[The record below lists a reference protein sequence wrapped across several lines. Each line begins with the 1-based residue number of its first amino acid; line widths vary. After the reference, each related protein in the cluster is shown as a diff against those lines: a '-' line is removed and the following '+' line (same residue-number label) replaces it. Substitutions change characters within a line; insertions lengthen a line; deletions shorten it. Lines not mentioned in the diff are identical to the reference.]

1 MSVVVLGSINA
12 DLVLNVP
19 ALPRPGETIRATH
32 AATFPGGK
40 GANQAVAASR
50 IGAKTIL
57 IGRVGDDANGR
68 TMRAS
73 LEADGVDVT
82 SVHID
87 PDAPTGTA
95 LITVAADGENTIVTS
110 GGANHRV
117 GRHELDALRS
127 ALEHARV
134 FVVQLEIPMDVVVEA
149 VSLATTAGV
158 PVVLDPAPVAPL
170 PDPVLKQLAW
180 ITPNETEAQALTGI
194 ADPSGAARALH
205 ERGVVNAVVTT
216 GAHGCVVAGPDDAIE
231 TFAPPVVTAVDTV
244 ACGDAFTGALAAEL
258 AGGAGGPRR
267 DPIRVRGRRV
277 RSDEARRPAVAAD
290 PGRGPPTAL
299 RLTGPFV
306 GVSYFSWVG

>member
-1 MSVVVLGSINA
+1 MTVVVLGSINA

-19 ALPRPGETIRATH
+19 TLPRPGETIRATH

-50 IGAKTIL
+50 MGAPTIL

-68 TMRAS
+68 TMRSS

-95 LITVAADGENTIVTS
+95 LITVAAHGENTIVTS

-117 GRHELDALRS
+117 GRHELDALR
-127 ALEHARV
+127 AVLEHAQV
-134 FVVQLEIPMDVVVEA
+134 FVVQLEIPMGVVIEA
-149 VSLATTAGV
+149 VSLATTARV

-170 PDPVLKQLAW
+170 TDPLLAQLSW
-180 ITPNETEAQALTGI
+180 ITPNETEAQALTGV
-194 ADPSGAARALH
+194 ADPSDAARSLR
-205 ERGVVNAVVTT
+205 ECGVGYAVVTT
-216 GAHGCVVAGPDDAIE
+216 GEQGCVVAGPADNTA
-231 TFAPPVVTAVDTV
+231 TFAAPAVTAVDTV

-258 AGGAGGPRR
+258 AGGAVAPDAIRSACAAGAIAATRPGAQPSLPTLDEVRR
-267 DPIRVRGRRV
+267 LLSG
-277 RSDEARRPAVAAD
+277 
-290 PGRGPPTAL
+290 
-299 RLTGPFV
+299 
-306 GVSYFSWVG
+306 